1 MGKFQYKHHK
11 DSFTPNY
18 KTMKTKTQNTKINNL
33 IEKAFLKA
41 TEQDQKKKINL
52 KKKFPKWEFVKAKT
66 K

>member
-1 MGKFQYKHHK
+1 
-11 DSFTPNY
+11 
-18 KTMKTKTQNTKINNL
+18 MKTKTQNTKKINL

-41 TEQDQKKKINL
+41 IEQDQKKKINL